1 MIKNFFKSN
10 KDTILKIL
18 LYIVNIISSIT
29 CIIKSI
35 TYIPNK
41 KKHSFPLDVAM
52 LLLIS
57 CLILSLISFYIPE
70 KNDQSI
76 FCFIQAYI
84 ISFTSMI
91 NPMFFTL
98 ISSAIYLNTV
108 YGNLVKKIK
117 FYLKLI
123 FVLILIFVNGI
134 FFIMASFNMKTI
146 FGEIGLVCEIKY
158 DSDLSKKY
166 FWFYFSLIFIFLF
179 ANILFVFFAYVS
191 ILKQFGVEKL
201 KNFKHLFLYAF
212 FPLIIYLFN
221 CLSRTIWKER
231 DFENY
236 FILIN
241 DLMGFFFS
249 LVYGLKNI
257 IQEKFSSNNNGT
269 NLTDSDN
276 ENEESSSSTL
286 TY

>member
-29 CIIKSI
+29 CIIILI
-35 TYIPNK
+35 TYIKNK

-146 FGEIGLVCEIKY
+146 FGEIGFVC
-158 DSDLSKKY
+158 
-166 FWFYFSLIFIFLF
+166 
-179 ANILFVFFAYVS
+179 
-191 ILKQFGVEKL
+191 
-201 KNFKHLFLYAF
+201 
-212 FPLIIYLFN
+212 
-221 CLSRTIWKER
+221 
-231 DFENY
+231 
-236 FILIN
+236 
-241 DLMGFFFS
+241 
-249 LVYGLKNI
+249 
-257 IQEKFSSNNNGT
+257 
-269 NLTDSDN
+269 
-276 ENEESSSSTL
+276 
-286 TY
+286 